1 MVDDDADEG
10 VGVSGVEAVVVV
22 DSRRRS
28 LVWRGVWVVLVD
40 GRVGD
45 LKKRRCWM
53 GFDVAQQGVMSR
65 GWAFKLASAERRGS
79 GCEGSIFR
87 RWLGEAQK
95 CVCVR

>member
-1 MVDDDADEG
+1 MVDDDADAD
-10 VGVSGVEAVVVV
+10 VGVSGVAVVVV
-22 DSRRRS
+22 DSKRRS

-53 GFDVAQQGVMSR
+53 GVDVAQQGVMSR
-65 GWAFKLASAERRGS
+65 GWAFRLASAERRGS

-87 RWLGEAQK
+87 RWLGETQK
-95 CVCVR
+95 CFCVR